1 MTQSWKFLLL
11 IFLFSLS
18 LFAHTIPV
26 DTTEENL
33 NILQNAKIFI
43 DKKSKLSFE
52 EVRKTEQL
60 KPIKKS
66 FLNLGYIFHQ
76 TVWIQFSLKNISEKP
91 LERYLVVDAPNIDIL
106 ELYTQV
112 EGKTFKQLG
121 GIFNREKFKN
131 ELFFSFHI
139 VLQPHETQ
147 TYFLALR
154 PLTHSLRFH
163 LQLKTLESLKND
175 ELKNQLILTIFF
187 SILFVVF
194 FYNITIYFYTKD
206 KLHLYYALFVAMVFI
221 HQFSIRGMIA
231 YLLPNNIAVIT
242 TNAYMPVYYLT
253 FLLLSILYFV
263 KAFLNIS
270 KYPKLNLILNLFTF
284 GAIVILF
291 INSKENY
298 LLPYIT
304 LLSLVFVLFLEF
316 LGFYLFI
323 TKKEKYA
330 KYFFF
335 IWSISLFGFLISI
348 TYHIG
353 LLDHPFPYTME
364 VTTITEVLFFSIIL
378 AMRLNESQKEKE
390 KKEKIITQQSKLAAM
405 GEMLQNISHQ
415 WRQPLCEINS
425 IVMQIDTLFRKKM
438 LSQSKLDENLEKIEN
453 ITEYLSQTIENFNT
467 YFRKDTAKQN
477 LSLETTL
484 HKALSILEYKLQNV
498 DVKVSVH
505 SKEAFEHYANDLI
518 QIFLIVL
525 NNAIDAMNEK
535 KIQNKK
541 LIIHIEKKELQHI
554 ITFEDNGGGID
565 TQIIEKIF
573 EPYFTTKSQLQG
585 TGIGLFI
592 AKQLIEQKFQGSIEV
607 SNTINGAKFKIII

>member
-1 MTQSWKFLLL
+1 MFR
-11 IFLFSLS
+11 FLFITILYSLS
-18 LFAHTIPV
+18 LFAHTISI
-26 DTTEENL
+26 DTTEQKL
-33 NILQNAKIFI
+33 DILKNANIFI
-43 DKKSKLSFE
+43 DKKGKISFE
-52 EVRKTEQL
+52 EIAKIEQFE
-60 KPIKKS
+60 PINKN

-76 TVWIQFSLKNISEKP
+76 TVWIQFSLKNTSDKP
-91 LERYLVVDAPNIDIL
+91 LQRYLVVDAPNVDIL
-106 ELYTQV
+106 ELYSKKKGEIV
-112 EGKTFKQLG
+112 KQLS
-121 GIFNREKFKN
+121 GIFHREKFNN
-131 ELFFSFHI
+131 ELFFSFDI
-139 VLQPHETQ
+139 LLQPNETQ

-231 YLLPNNIAVIT
+231 YILPDNVEIIT
-242 TNAYMPVYYLT
+242 TNAYMPVYNLA

-270 KYPKLNLILNLFTF
+270 KYPKFNFILNLFAI
-284 GAIVILF
+284 GAVVILF

-304 LLSLVFVLFLEF
+304 LLSLLFVLFLEF
-316 LGFYLFI
+316 LGLYLFI

-353 LLDHPFPYTME
+353 LLDHPFSYTME

-378 AMRLNESQKEKE
+378 AMRLDESQKEKE

-453 ITEYLSQTIENFNT
+453 ITEYLSKTIESFNT
-467 YFRKDTAKQN
+467 YFRKDTVQQN
-477 LSLETTL
+477 ISLETTL
-484 HKALSILEYKLQNV
+484 HKALNILEYKLQDV
-498 DVKVSVH
+498 DLNIFVH
-505 SKEAFEHYANDLI
+505 SKEIFKHYSNDLV

-541 LIIHIEKKELQHI
+541 LSISVEKKELQHI
-554 ITFEDNGGGID
+554 ITFEDNAGGID
-565 TQIIEKIF
+565 AHIIEKIF
-573 EPYFTTKSQLQG
+573 EPYFTTKFQLQG